1 MVRKLFTRSSDEF
14 AYKIY
19 KNNISKILNI
29 SKLALWTKYNTNKLH
44 SINNEKHFLRY
55 RFELV
60 LQWINNNELYSKTYI
75 ENLNKIIESLE
86 IKNYLNNSELNY
98 LHHYEGVVF
107 AKTRNL
113 KSLIIDFQKS
123 ENETVFYHY
132 EHTNIYHIINGKE
145 ELFLGDIDFY
155 ISTERLI
162 FSENFEIFSLLFSD
176 LVDYKLS
183 HLGLIISTKKQK
195 YLIRCEDPYIHYV
208 SLERILKFKGYR
220 I

>member
-1 MVRKLFTRSSDEF
+1 MGTKLFTRASDEF

-19 KNNISKILNI
+19 KNGIIKILNI
-29 SKLALWTKYNTNKLH
+29 NKLALWTKYNTNKLH

-60 LQWINNNELYSKTYI
+60 LRWINSNEVYSKTYV
-75 ENLNKIIESLE
+75 ENLNKIIEALD
-86 IKNYLNNSELNY
+86 IKNYLNNNELNY

-107 AKTRNL
+107 AKIRNL
-113 KSLIIDFQKS
+113 KSLIIDFQKGD
-123 ENETVFYHY
+123 NETIFYHY
-132 EHTNIYHIINGKE
+132 EHTNIYQINSLQEK
-145 ELFLGDIDFY
+145 LILDNIDFY

-162 FSENFEIFSLLFSD
+162 FSENFEIFSILFKD
-176 LVDYKLS
+176 IIDYKLS
-183 HLGLIISTKKQK
+183 HFGLTIKTNNQK

-208 SLERILKFKGYR
+208 SLERVLKFKGYE